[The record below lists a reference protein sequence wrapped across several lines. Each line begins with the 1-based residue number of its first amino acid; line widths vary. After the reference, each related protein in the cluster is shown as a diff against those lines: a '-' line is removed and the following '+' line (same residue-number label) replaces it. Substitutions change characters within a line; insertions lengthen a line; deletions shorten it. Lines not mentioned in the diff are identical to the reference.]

1 MAKFLIG
8 LLVGVILTVALVV
21 VSVFAL
27 ARFGTEKR
35 TVVPDNATLIL
46 RLEGE
51 IPERQPIEFPI
62 PFFEQQTPT
71 TVKEVWELLRKAAA
85 DSRIKAVVIE
95 PEGISAGW
103 AKLEE
108 IRADLEQFRKSGK
121 PLIAYLNG
129 PGTREYYL
137 ATAADRIYMGPEE
150 YLDVKGLRAEIMFFR
165 GALDKLGVQIE
176 IEHAGKYK
184 DFGDMFERKDMSPET
199 KEVVNS
205 VLDDVYGRL
214 LATIATSRK
223 KSVEEIRATIDEG
236 PFLAQ
241 QSVSKGLIDELRY
254 EDQMFG
260 ELKDRLKSGDIHKL
274 SHRDYLRVTPAS
286 LGLEGKPRIAFL
298 VGQGDITRGSSSDDG
313 LSEEGIGARG
323 FDKLLRRVGS
333 DTSIRAVIVR
343 IDSPGGDAMAS
354 DDIWREMN
362 LLSKK
367 KPLVISMSDAAA
379 SGGYYMAMTGDPI
392 VAYAGTYTGSIGV
405 VFGKPNLHGLFD
417 KLGVTEDSL
426 QRGRYA
432 DIDSEYQPLSPA
444 ARQKLRE
451 GIDVSYHDF
460 VTKVA
465 DARKRPYNQIEPLAQ
480 GRVWLGD
487 QAKQRGLVD
496 ELGGIDRAIE
506 IVKERAKIGKDEKV
520 TIVTYPPKR
529 SILDIAMSRTPESVF
544 ESRATPFA
552 KLAKAAHLKL
562 LSHPGLLRL
571 MPYAIEVR

>member
-8 LLVGVILTVALVV
+8 LLMGVILTVALIVI
-21 VSVFAL
+21 SAFSL
-27 ARFGTEKR
+27 ARFGTEKKV
-35 TVVPDNATLIL
+35 VVPDNSTLIL

-51 IPERQPIEFPI
+51 IPERPPIEFPI
-62 PFFEQQTPT
+62 PFFEQQASS
-71 TVKEVWELLRKAAA
+71 TVRDVWELLRKAAV
-85 DSRIKAVVIE
+85 DTRIKAVVFE
-95 PEGISAGW
+95 PRGISAGW
-103 AKLEE
+103 AKLDE
-108 IRADLEQFRKSGK
+108 IRSDLAQFRKSGK
-121 PLIAYLNG
+121 PLVAYLKG

-137 ATAADRIYMGPEE
+137 ATACDRIYMGPEE
-150 YLDVKGLRAEIMFFR
+150 YLDVKGLRAEMMFFR
-165 GALDKLGVQIE
+165 GTLDKLGVQIE
-176 IEHAGKYK
+176 VEHAGKYK

-199 KEVVNS
+199 KEVTNGI
-205 VLDDVYGRL
+205 LDDIYGRL
-214 LATIATSRK
+214 LSTIATARK
-223 KSVEEIRATIDEG
+223 KSVEEIRATIDDG

-241 QSVSKGLIDELRY
+241 PSVSKGLIDSLRY

-260 ELKDRLKSGDIHKL
+260 ELKDRLKSGEIHKL

-298 VGQGDITRGSSSDDG
+298 VGQGDITRGSSSDDIYG
-313 LSEEGIGARG
+313 EEGIGAEG
-323 FDKLLRRVGS
+323 FDKLLRRAGS
-333 DTSIRAVIVR
+333 DNSIRAVIVR

-367 KPLVISMSDAAA
+367 KPTVISMSDAAA
-379 SGGYYMAMTGDPI
+379 SGGYYMALTGDPI
-392 VAYAGTYTGSIGV
+392 VAYPGTFTGSIGV

-426 QRGRYA
+426 QRGRFA
-432 DIDSEYQPLSPA
+432 DIDSEYEPLSPA

-460 VTKVA
+460 VSKVA
-465 DARKRPYNQIEPLAQ
+465 EARKRPYNQVEPLAQ

-487 QAKQRGLVD
+487 QAKERGLVD

-506 IVKERAKIGKDEKV
+506 LVKERAKIGKDEKV
-520 TIVTYPPKR
+520 ALVTYPPKR
-529 SILDIAMSRTPESVF
+529 SVLDILMSRTPEGAL
-544 ESRATPFA
+544 ETKLKPFA
-552 KLAKAAHLKL
+552 KLARRSHLKL
-562 LSHPGLLRL
+562 LTSPGLLRL

>member
-8 LLVGVILTVALVV
+8 LLVGVILTVALAVIG
-21 VSVFAL
+21 VFSL

-35 TVVPDNATLIL
+35 TIVPDNATLIL

-51 IPERQPIEFPI
+51 IPERPPIELPI
-62 PFFEQQTPT
+62 PFFEQQSAS
-71 TVKEVWELLRKAAA
+71 TVKDVWELLRKAAV
-85 DSRIKAVVIE
+85 DTRIKAVVFE
-95 PEGISAGW
+95 PRGISAGW

-108 IRADLEQFRKSGK
+108 IRGDLEQFRKSGK
-121 PLIAYLNG
+121 PLVAYLKG

-137 ATAADRIYMGPEE
+137 ATACDRIYMGPEE
-150 YLDVKGLRAEIMFFR
+150 YLDVKGLRAEMMFFR
-165 GALDKLGVQIE
+165 GTLDKLGVQIE
-176 IEHAGKYK
+176 VEHVGKYK

-199 KEVVNS
+199 KEVTNTI
-205 VLDDVYGRL
+205 LDDVYGRL
-214 LATIATSRK
+214 LSTIATARK

-241 QSVSKGLIDELRY
+241 PSVSKGLIDSLRY

-260 ELKDRLKSGDIHKL
+260 ELKDRLKSGEIHKL
-274 SHRDYLRVTPAS
+274 SHRDYLKVSPAS

-298 VGQGDITRGSSSDDG
+298 VGQGDITRGSSSDDIYG
-313 LSEEGIGARG
+313 EEGIGAEG

-333 DTSIRAVIVR
+333 DSSIRAVIVR

-367 KPLVISMSDAAA
+367 KPMVISMSDAAA

-392 VAYAGTYTGSIGV
+392 VAYPGTFTGSIGV

-426 QRGRYA
+426 QRGRFA
-432 DIDSEYQPLSPA
+432 DIDSEYQPLSPP
-444 ARQKLRE
+444 AREKLRE
-451 GIDVSYHDF
+451 GIDVSYRDF
-460 VTKVA
+460 VSKVA
-465 DARKRPYNQIEPLAQ
+465 EARKRPYNQVEPLAQ

-487 QAKQRGLVD
+487 QAKERGLVD
-496 ELGGIDRAIE
+496 EMGGIDRAIE
-506 IVKERAKIGKDEKV
+506 LVKERAKIAKDEKV
-520 TIVTYPPKR
+520 ALVTYPPKR
-529 SILDIAMSRTPESVF
+529 SILEILMGRTPESAL
-544 ESRATPFA
+544 ETRLTP
-552 KLAKAAHLKL
+552 LARIARNAHLKL
-562 LSHPGLLRL
+562 LSQPGLLRL
-571 MPYAIEVR
+571 MPYTIEVR

>member
-8 LLVGVILTVALVV
+8 VLIGVILTIALAVIG
-21 VSVFAL
+21 VFSL
-27 ARFGTEKR
+27 ARFGAEKR
-35 TVVPDNATLIL
+35 VVVPDNATLIL

-51 IPERQPIEFPI
+51 IPERPPIEFPI
-62 PFFEQQTPT
+62 PFFEQQTPS
-71 TVKEVWELLRKAAA
+71 TVKDVWELLRKAAV

-95 PEGISAGW
+95 PRGVSAGW
-103 AKLEE
+103 AKLDE
-108 IRADLEQFRKSGK
+108 IRGDLEQFRKSGK
-121 PLIAYLNG
+121 PLVAFLKG
-129 PGTREYYL
+129 PGTKEYYL

-150 YLDVKGLRAEIMFFR
+150 YLDVKGLRATMMFFR
-165 GALDKLGVQIE
+165 GTLDKLGVQVE
-176 IEHAGKYK
+176 VEHVGKYK

-199 KEVVNS
+199 KEVMNS

-214 LATIATSRK
+214 LSTIATARK
-223 KSVEEIRATIDEG
+223 KSVEEIRATVDEG

-241 QSVSKGLIDELRY
+241 QAVSKGLVDSLRY

-260 ELKDRLKSGDIHKL
+260 ELKARLNSGDIHKL
-274 SHRDYLRVTPAS
+274 AHRDYLKVTPAS

-298 VGQGDITRGSSSDDG
+298 VAQGDITRGSSSDDG
-313 LSEEGIGARG
+313 FAEEGIGAEG

-333 DTSIRAVIVR
+333 DGSIRAVIVR

-392 VAYAGTYTGSIGV
+392 IAYPGTYTGSIGV

-417 KLGVTEDSL
+417 KIGVTEDSL
-426 QRGRYA
+426 MRGRFA
-432 DIDSEYQPLSPA
+432 DIDSEYEPLSPA
-444 ARQKLRE
+444 ARAKLRE
-451 GIDVSYHDF
+451 GIDVSYRDF

-465 DARKRPYNQIEPLAQ
+465 DARKRPFNQVEPLAQ

-487 QAKQRGLVD
+487 QAKERGLVD

-506 IVKERAKIGKDEKV
+506 LVKDRAKIGKDEKV
-520 TIVTYPPKR
+520 AVVTYPPKR
-529 SILDIAMSRTPESVF
+529 TILDIAMSRTPEAAP
-544 ESRATPFA
+544 EIRLNPLA
-552 KLAKAAHLKL
+552 KLAKISHAKL
-562 LSHPGLLRL
+562 FAHPGLLRL
-571 MPYAIEVR
+571 MPYAIELR

>member
-8 LLVGVILTVALVV
+8 LLIGVILTVALIVIGAF
-21 VSVFAL
+21 SL

-35 TVVPDNATLIL
+35 TVVPDSATLIL

-51 IPERQPIEFPI
+51 IPERPPIEFPI
-62 PFFEQQTPT
+62 PFFEQQAAS
-71 TVKEVWELLRKAAA
+71 TVKDVWELLRKAAV
-85 DSRIKAVVIE
+85 DTRVKAVVFE
-95 PEGISAGW
+95 PRNISAGW

-108 IRADLEQFRKSGK
+108 IRGDLEQFRKSGK
-121 PLIAYLNG
+121 PLVAYLKG
-129 PGTREYYL
+129 PTTREYYL

-150 YLDVKGLRAEIMFFR
+150 YLDVKGLRAGMMFFR
-165 GALDKLGVQIE
+165 GTLDKLGVQVE
-176 IEHAGKYK
+176 VEHAGKYK

-199 KEVVNS
+199 KEVMNGI
-205 VLDDVYGRL
+205 LDDVYGRL
-214 LATIATSRK
+214 LSTIATARK

-241 QSVSKGLIDELRY
+241 ASVSKGLVDSLRY

-274 SHRDYLRVTPAS
+274 SHRDYLKVTPAS
-286 LGLEGKPRIAFL
+286 LGLEGKPRVAFL
-298 VGQGDITRGSSSDDG
+298 VGQGDITRGSSSDDIYG
-313 LSEEGIGARG
+313 EEGIGAEG

-333 DTSIRAVIVR
+333 DSTIRAVIVR

-367 KPLVISMSDAAA
+367 KPMVISMSDAAA
-379 SGGYYMAMTGDPI
+379 SGGYYMALTGDPI
-392 VAYAGTYTGSIGV
+392 VAYPGTYTGSIGV

-426 QRGRYA
+426 QRGRFA
-432 DIDSEYQPLSPA
+432 DIDSEYQPLTPA

-451 GIDVSYHDF
+451 GIDVSYRDF
-460 VTKVA
+460 VSKVA
-465 DARKRPYNQIEPLAQ
+465 EARKRPYNQVEPLAE

-487 QAKQRGLVD
+487 QAKERGLVD

-506 IVKERAKIGKDEKV
+506 LVKERAKIGKDEKV
-520 TIVTYPPKR
+520 ALVTYPPKR
-529 SILDIAMSRTPESVF
+529 SVLDILMSRTPESAL
-544 ESRATPFA
+544 ETRLTP
-552 KLAKAAHLKL
+552 LARLARNAHLKL
-562 LSHPGLLRL
+562 MSHPGLLRL
-571 MPYAIEVR
+571 MPYTIEVQ

>member
-1 MAKFLIG
+1 
-8 LLVGVILTVALVV
+8 
-21 VSVFAL
+21 
-27 ARFGTEKR
+27 
-35 TVVPDNATLIL
+35 
-46 RLEGE
+46 
-51 IPERQPIEFPI
+51 
-62 PFFEQQTPT
+62 
-71 TVKEVWELLRKAAA
+71 
-85 DSRIKAVVIE
+85 
-95 PEGISAGW
+95 
-103 AKLEE
+103 
-108 IRADLEQFRKSGK
+108 
-121 PLIAYLNG
+121 
-129 PGTREYYL
+129 
-137 ATAADRIYMGPEE
+137 
-150 YLDVKGLRAEIMFFR
+150 VKGLRAEMMFFR
-165 GALDKLGVQIE
+165 GTLDKLGVQIE
-176 IEHAGKYK
+176 VEHAGKYK

-199 KEVVNS
+199 KEVMNS

-214 LATIATSRK
+214 LATIASARK

-241 QSVSKGLIDELRY
+241 QAVSKGLIDELRY

-274 SHRDYLRVTPAS
+274 SHRDYQRVTPAS

-313 LSEEGIGARG
+313 FGDEGIGAEG

-405 VFGKPNLHGLFD
+405 VFGKPNVRGLFD
-417 KLGVTEDSL
+417 KLGISEDSL
-426 QRGRYA
+426 QRGRFA

-444 ARQKLRE
+444 AREKLRE

-465 DARKRPYNQIEPLAQ
+465 DARKRPYNQVEPLAQ

-506 IVKERAKIGKDEKV
+506 IVKEKAKIGKDEKV
-520 TIVTYPPKR
+520 AIVTYPPKR
-529 SILDIAMSRTPESVF
+529 SILDVAMSRTPESMF

-552 KLAKAAHLKL
+552 KLANAAHLKL

-571 MPYAIEVR
+571 MPFAIEVR

>member
-21 VSVFAL
+21 VSIFAV

-46 RLEGE
+46 QLEGD
-51 IPERQPIEFPI
+51 IPERPPIEFPI
-62 PFFEQQTPT
+62 PFFEQQTSS
-71 TVKEVWELLRKAAA
+71 TVKDVWELLRKAAV

-95 PEGISAGW
+95 PRGISAGW

-108 IRADLEQFRKSGK
+108 IRGDLEQFRKSGK
-121 PLIAYLNG
+121 PLIAYLKG
-129 PGTREYYL
+129 PTTREYYL

-165 GALDKLGVQIE
+165 SALDKLGVQVE

-199 KEVVNS
+199 KEVMNS

-214 LATIATSRK
+214 LATIASARK

-241 QSVSKGLIDELRY
+241 QAVSKGLIDELRY

-274 SHRDYLRVTPAS
+274 SHRDYQRVTPAS

-313 LSEEGIGARG
+313 FGDEGIGAEG

-405 VFGKPNLHGLFD
+405 VFGKPNVRGLFD
-417 KLGVTEDSL
+417 KLGISEDSL
-426 QRGRYA
+426 QRGRFA

-444 ARQKLRE
+444 AREKLRE

-465 DARKRPYNQIEPLAQ
+465 DARKRPYNQVEPLAQ

-506 IVKERAKIGKDEKV
+506 IVKEKAKIGKDEKV
-520 TIVTYPPKR
+520 AIVTYPPKR
-529 SILDIAMSRTPESVF
+529 SILDVAMSRTPESMF

-571 MPYAIEVR
+571 MPFAIEVR